1 VEVTAVTK
9 KARLGLYL
17 EDEVIRRQ
25 IKVAAAKRGMS
36 STAYCAQAI
45 KERLVKDGE
54 ISDKADG
61 NKKALLAR
69 MDRLRQEIGPVG
81 MPTAELVEEGRRR

>member
-1 VEVTAVTK
+1 MAVTK

-17 EDEVIRRQ
+17 EDEEIRRQ

-36 STAYCAQAI
+36 TTAYCAQAI

-54 ISDKADG
+54 ISDRADG

-69 MDRLRQEIGPVG
+69 MDKLRQEIGRIG

>member
-1 VEVTAVTK
+1 MNK

-17 EDEVIRRQ
+17 EDEAIRRQ
-25 IKVAAAKRGMS
+25 IKVAAAKRGLS
-36 STAYCAQAI
+36 TTAYCAQAI

-54 ISDKADG
+54 IIDKTDG

-69 MDRLRQEIGPVG
+69 MDRLRQDIGPVG
-81 MPTAELVEEGRRR
+81 MLTAELVEAGRRR

>member
-1 VEVTAVTK
+1 MTK

-17 EDEVIRRQ
+17 EDETIRRQ
-25 IKVAAAKRGMS
+25 IKVAAAKRGLS

-45 KERLVKDGE
+45 KERLERDGE
-54 ISDKADG
+54 ITDKADN

-69 MDRLRQEIGPVG
+69 MDNLKRKIGNVG
-81 MPTAELVEEGRRR
+81 ISTAELIKEGRRR